1 MKVLDLFSGIGGFS
15 LGLERAGMETVAFCE
30 YDEKAR
36 LVLNKHWPNV
46 PMYNDVRTLTG
57 EQLEK
62 DGITDIGLICGG
74 YPCQPFS
81 VAGKRQGQAD
91 DRHLWPEFFRLIQ
104 EIRPT
109 WVIAENVAGH
119 INMGLDSVLA
129 DLESEGYNVQTF
141 LIPACAVGAVHRRD
155 RVWIVAHSNAKCGAS
170 AKQKRQHEGAED
182 SSGSGA
188 NGLDAGTNVA
198 HSELT
203 GSRGDNGGTDRGRSE
218 TESEAVQQENG
229 EAYAGDVGEGRGS
242 LAHTKCSPIDQRPES
257 TEKRGRSREAE
268 QVGMGSSRT
277 GEDVAHSDS
286 VNWSPNEGKPNAKAD
301 GRDKSS
307 GGGKFVADTQRGVV
321 QTQLPRQE
329 PTVLREKASGRETGR
344 LGSRDVPI
352 GKEWAVESNL
362 GKLADGIPA
371 GLERG
376 RLNADERW
384 LQVSRQKDAGG
395 ILRELRDYRDT
406 LRPSQGQGL
415 DEQRSIEYSDALQ
428 FLSYILASCGGGD
441 HAEDREAA
449 LYGLWKSLVQVKS
462 EAMQYAPNQVEAIWE
477 SITDAQADWIIVAV
491 VHGCFWSEPPE
502 VPRVASGV
510 PRRVDRLKQ
519 LGNAVVPQ
527 VVEVIGRAIMEAEQE
542 RGCST

>member
-36 LVLNKHWPNV
+36 LVLKKHWPDV

-81 VAGKRQGQAD
+81 VAGKRQGKAD

-104 EIRPT
+104 ETRPT
-109 WVIAENVAGH
+109 WIIAENVAGH

-129 DLESEGYNVQTF
+129 DLESEAYQSQVF
-141 LIPACAVGAVHRRD
+141 LIPACAVGAFHRRD

-188 NGLDAGTNVA
+188 NRLDAGADVA
-198 HSELT
+198 YSELT
-203 GSRGDNGGTDRGRSE
+203 GSGEDNGGTDRGRSE

-307 GGGKFVADTQRGVV
+307 GGGKNVAHAECQRQQGQRINERSSNTTED
-321 QTQLPRQE
+321 QTRQASWLVDGSERRSQPGNWLPE
-329 PTVLREKASGRETGR
+329 PSV
-344 LGSRDVPI
+344 
-352 GKEWAVESNL
+352 
-362 GKLADGIPA
+362 GKLANGIPA

-415 DEQRSIEYSDALQ
+415 DEQCPIKHSDAVQ
-428 FLSYILASCGGGD
+428 FLSHLSASCGGGD
-441 HAEDREAA
+441 PAEDRETA
-449 LYGLWKSLVQVKS
+449 LHGVWKSIVQVKS
-462 EAMQYAPNQVEAIWE
+462 AAMQYAPNQVEALWE
-477 SITDAQADWIIVAV
+477 SLTDAQADWIIVAV

-527 VVEVIGRAIMEAEQE
+527 IPEVIGRFIMEIEN
-542 RGCST
+542 GT

>member
-1 MKVLDLFSGIGGFS
+1 MKVLDLFSGIGGFA

-36 LVLNKHWPNV
+36 LVLNKHWPDV
-46 PMYNDVRTLTG
+46 PMYNDVKTLTG

-74 YPCQPFS
+74 YPCQSFS
-81 VAGKRQGQAD
+81 TAGKRKGQAD
-91 DRHLWPEFFRLIQ
+91 DRYLWPEFFRLVK

-109 WVIAENVAGH
+109 WIIAENVAGH
-119 INMGLDSVLA
+119 INLGLEDVLA

-141 LIPACAVGAVHRRD
+141 LIPACAVDAFHRRD

-188 NGLDAGTNVA
+188 NGLDARADVA
-198 HSELT
+198 HSEKLQ
-203 GSRGDNGGTDRGRSE
+203 RDGGGEHS
-218 TESEAVQQENG
+218 QQSK
-229 EAYAGDVGEGRGS
+229 RQ
-242 LAHTKCSPIDQRPES
+242 IPES
-257 TEKRGRSREAE
+257 GIS
-268 QVGMGSSRT
+268 GGSIN
-277 GEDVAHSDS
+277 VAHPSSKRQQGQGINERSSNTTEDKTRQASWFINGSERRSQPGNWLPEPS
-286 VNWSPNEGKPNAKAD
+286 V
-301 GRDKSS
+301 
-307 GGGKFVADTQRGVV
+307 
-321 QTQLPRQE
+321 
-329 PTVLREKASGRETGR
+329 
-344 LGSRDVPI
+344 
-352 GKEWAVESNL
+352 

-371 GLERG
+371 RLERD

-477 SITDAQADWIIVAV
+477 SITDAQAYWIIVAV

-527 VVEVIGRAIMEAEQE
+527 IPEVIGRFIMEIEN
-542 RGCST
+542 GT

>member
-1 MKVLDLFSGIGGFS
+1 MKVLDLFSGIGGFA

-74 YPCQPFS
+74 YPCQSFS
-81 VAGKRQGQAD
+81 VAGKRKGQAD
-91 DRHLWPEFFRLIQ
+91 DRYLWPEFFRLIK

-129 DLESEGYNVQTF
+129 DLESEAYQCQTF
-141 LIPACAVGAVHRRD
+141 LIGACAVDAQHRRD
-155 RVWIVAHSNAKCGAS
+155 RVWIIANS
-170 AKQKRQHEGAED
+170 D
-182 SSGSGA
+182 SSISGNQWQDEMLDHRQMDKRKTFSVN
-188 NGLDAGTNVA
+188 NGNT
-198 HSELT
+198 
-203 GSRGDNGGTDRGRSE
+203 R
-218 TESEAVQQENG
+218 
-229 EAYAGDVGEGRGS
+229 
-242 LAHTKCSPIDQRPES
+242 I
-257 TEKRGRSREAE
+257 
-268 QVGMGSSRT
+268 
-277 GEDVAHSDS
+277 VAHSDS

-307 GGGKFVADTQRGVV
+307 GGGKVVADTMYQGL
-321 QTQLPRQE
+321 QGGEETGNPE
-329 PTVLREKASGRETGR
+329 SGGKGREKLPARCSERSQPGNWLPEP
-344 LGSRDVPI
+344 SV
-352 GKEWAVESNL
+352 

-371 GLERG
+371 RLERG

-527 VVEVIGRAIMEAEQE
+527 IPEVIGRFIMEIENGA
-542 RGCST
+542 